1 MNLFNIITEEH
12 KMSAFKPY
20 KKSAFLQLQI
30 SVCGGCSGIIVSFY
44 VNGTI
49 FPSAYGWGSDDNRR
63 GTREELSSSCMS

>member
-1 MNLFNIITEEH
+1 
-12 KMSAFKPY
+12 MSAFKPF

-49 FPSAYGWGSDDNRR
+49 FPSAYGCVSDDNRH
-63 GTREELSSSCMS
+63 GTREKLSSSCMS